1 MRCMSTPAH
10 FSVLGPLKSGAE
22 TRAFLGCEVV
32 DGAPLPDRPVVI
44 VWLPDDVVSDPKR
57 VARLQRETSFVTQ
70 LKHPNIIQVHGLEC
84 FEEGWARVV
93 DFVDGE
99 PLSQVAARA
108 REEFRPIDP
117 RLAARIVVDV
127 CEAVHYAHEEGQS
140 RFAGRPVVHGGIR
153 PDTLMVT
160 FSGLTKVTGYGA
172 SVLAPTQH
180 GTPIREKF
188 VYFAPEQIIGGKATA
203 SPATDIYA
211 IGAVL
216 YELLAGKPPYA
227 DDEDPE
233 RAVLTGAPPII
244 DAPGLEGRLGN
255 VAATALAKR
264 GSDRFE
270 SVEVMRDAILAAL
283 EGEDQTLPSHTEFA
297 DVVNALIPA
306 DGPERS
312 SRRELLEAA
321 KDPDAV
327 TMLSHSSEL
336 PEGVDKKLFARSR
349 PVSSVQRPP
358 RKRDEVTVVDG
369 RPPKTLSVALRTPL
383 SRDPD
388 TVIEEPSAVS
398 APPAPAADEVVT
410 AGETARAPSVLPA
423 EVQPVNEA
431 AESTEDVPRVSATP
445 AAPAPAD
452 SLPSAPVPVA
462 QPVAAPAATIQ
473 PAAVAQPVAAPAATV
488 QPAAVAQPVAAPV
501 ATVQPAAVAQPVAQ
515 AAPVA
520 QAPIPVAPQ
529 QYPAAPIT
537 AAQAPQPVPAGY
549 PAQAQPQM
557 PQPQAP
563 QPVPAGYPAQ
573 AQPQAVQ
580 PMSQQPGQVPGYLP
594 QQGAPG
600 YAQQPAS
607 GMPQSPPGGWAPG
620 QAPAG
625 SMPPAQAA
633 APTGWAAGQQP
644 TGSLPPPGGTYP
656 PGGRPAPRGFK
667 PSAARSQQ
675 PQNYLASS
683 DPAAQPSQAGLLA
696 NQPVSGLP
704 PPPPPQKRTAVR
716 SNSQITQFNKKAG
729 DSSRSLMF
737 LAIAALLGLAI
748 FTFVSKEPPKGLDA
762 PSERHALPKELV
774 QEALQNT
781 KKRPPQTQ
789 DDDPVQALAA
799 AAPGA
804 DAGVAPEGTASLD
817 AGPVEPPK
825 PGRLRIDSD
834 PAVSVY
840 KGRESLGRTPIS
852 VQLPPGKY
860 RLRFTDSKTGIN
872 VYKTYRVRAGGSHRH
887 DLTFGTS
894 QLIVRAPVGAIV
906 SLNGRK
912 LGKAPLDEVS
922 IYEGKYLLKVQFEGM
937 SWSERF
943 EAPPGQRIEYKV
955 NLK

>member
-44 VWLPDDVVSDPKR
+44 VWLPDDIVSDPKR

-99 PLSQVAARA
+99 PLSQVAERA

-117 RLAARIVVDV
+117 RLAARIAVDV

-180 GTPIREKF
+180 GTPIREKL

-270 SVEVMRDAILAAL
+270 SVEVMRDAIIAAL

-410 AGETARAPSVLPA
+410 AGETARAPSALPA
-423 EVQPVNEA
+423 QVEPVNQA
-431 AESTEDVPRVSATP
+431 AQSTEDVPRVG
-445 AAPAPAD
+445 
-452 SLPSAPVPVA
+452 
-462 QPVAAPAATIQ
+462 AATAQ
-473 PAAVAQPVAAPAATV
+473 PAA
-488 QPAAVAQPVAAPV
+488 QPAPVAQPVAAPV
-501 ATVQPAAVAQPVAQ
+501 ATVQPAPVAQPVAAPVATVQ
-515 AAPVA
+515 PAPVAPPVAPPVASVPPVPVAAPAAPPVAAPVPQPVAAQPAPVAAVQPAPVA

-529 QYPAAPIT
+529 QYPAAP
-537 AAQAPQPVPAGY
+537 VPAGY
-549 PAQAQPQM
+549 PAPAQQPHAAQHM
-557 PQPQAP
+557 PPQAGQAP
-563 QPVPAGYPAQ
+563 AYPV
-573 AQPQAVQ
+573 
-580 PMSQQPGQVPGYLP
+580 

-600 YAQQPAS
+600 YPLQPAS
-607 GMPQSPPGGWAPG
+607 AMPAAQPGGWAPG

-625 SMPPAQAA
+625 SMPPAHAA
-633 APTGWAAGQQP
+633 APTGWGAGQQP

-683 DPAAQPSQAGLLA
+683 NPAAQPQAQPSQAGLLA

-704 PPPPPQKRTAVR
+704 PPPAPQKRTAVR

-781 KKRPPQTQ
+781 KKRPPQPK
-789 DDDPVQALAA
+789 DGDPVQALAA
-799 AAPGA
+799 AVPSA
-804 DAGVAPEGTASLD
+804 DAGVAPEGAGALD
-817 AGPVEPPK
+817 AGPVDPPK